1 VLYWR
6 SCSGCT
12 AVCDTAGSA
21 PCPKTG
27 VPLGNGHYTISHRIG
42 PHIDQFGADVNHFYF
57 DQYLEV
63 RGQDS
68 RPVASHVASWVR
80 SFWQPYFDN
89 ALPKSFLVVLH
100 PGDADWRMVS
110 PRRAAND
117 AIQSFLLAQLPVS
130 CLAVALESW
139 GGLTASST
147 QRLARYSA
155 LSSMSHTRNRFDTN
169 DAEGAVQM
177 VRPATAYADKPEAA
191 GFSGLGAKPAFA
203 VAMPAS
209 VKVRKSLRFSALI
222 ACPVPFFRFKQ
233 PLRVQAPGSNR
244 SSIAHG
250 HQAQAPRLL
259 SHSSG
264 TAGVEFTAFPKSRV
278 FFHPD
283 VNRPK

>member
-1 VLYWR
+1 MPRPINPSPTSPTGSNLASLLRIDTSIVPATRRLRQPRLCSPSSLMNAHRSQMRGLRAILALVFRLYCGLR
-6 SCSGCT
+6 YSRI
-12 AVCDTAGSA
+12 SA
-21 PCPKTG
+21 LPKTG

-117 AIQSFLLAQLPVS
+117 AIQSLLLAQLPVS

-147 QRLARYSA
+147 QRLAR
-155 LSSMSHTRNRFDTN
+155 
-169 DAEGAVQM
+169 
-177 VRPATAYADKPEAA
+177 
-191 GFSGLGAKPAFA
+191 
-203 VAMPAS
+203 
-209 VKVRKSLRFSALI
+209 
-222 ACPVPFFRFKQ
+222 
-233 PLRVQAPGSNR
+233 
-244 SSIAHG
+244 
-250 HQAQAPRLL
+250 
-259 SHSSG
+259 
-264 TAGVEFTAFPKSRV
+264 
-278 FFHPD
+278 
-283 VNRPK
+283 